1 MRVGVPTEVKPDEN
15 RVALTASGVTAFR
28 TAGHEVVVQAGAGL
42 GSAIPDAAYERSGAT
57 IASQAAGVWEQADLV
72 LKVKEPLA
80 GEFEQMRPAQV
91 LFTYLHLAASRA
103 LTEQLLMRGVV
114 AIAYETVQLADGT
127 LPLLVPMSEV
137 AGRLSIQAGATS
149 LEMIAGGKGILL
161 PGVSGVRRGR
171 VTIIGAGIVGL
182 NACVVAVGF
191 GADVTIVDINP
202 LRLAY
207 VRDVVQGHVT
217 TLMSN
222 AANIEEAVSEADL
235 VICAVLI
242 PGAKTPRL
250 VTRRHLRQMEDGSAL
265 VDVAV
270 DQGGCAETSR
280 PTTHRDPR
288 YVEEGVVHY
297 CVSNMPGAVPHT
309 STYAL
314 TNATMAYALEIA
326 NRGWRDAARD
336 PALAGGVN
344 VVDGCVTHPAV
355 AEAHGLEYTPL
366 ERL

>member
-1 MRVGVPTEVKPDEN
+1 
-15 RVALTASGVTAFR
+15 
-28 TAGHEVVVQAGAGL
+28 
-42 GSAIPDAAYERSGAT
+42 
-57 IASQAAGVWEQADLV
+57 
-72 LKVKEPLA
+72 
-80 GEFEQMRPAQV
+80 
-91 LFTYLHLAASRA
+91 
-103 LTEQLLMRGVV
+103 
-114 AIAYETVQLADGT
+114 
-127 LPLLVPMSEV
+127 
-137 AGRLSIQAGATS
+137 
-149 LEMIAGGKGILL
+149 
-161 PGVSGVRRGR
+161 
-171 VTIIGAGIVGL
+171 
-182 NACVVAVGF
+182 
-191 GADVTIVDINP
+191 